1 MDENFPTAKIAD
13 ALGGKT
19 QTLAN
24 QNSVQREVGELRQ
37 AVEDL
42 AHRVNADPAGR
53 KPDRSWCEPVSN
65 LVYGEWD
72 VARDRAN
79 IRVRAG
85 HTDGVPGLF
94 IVDRASWDMTHLS
107 VADAYDLIAAL
118 VGGIAYLR
126 DDLTELRARKERR

>member
-1 MDENFPTAKIAD
+1 MSDDVARPVQWEIA
-13 ALGGKT
+13 
-19 QTLAN
+19 
-24 QNSVQREVGELRQ
+24 SLRQ

-53 KPDRSWCEPVSN
+53 KPDRSWREPGSGT
-65 LVYGEWD
+65 VYGEWD
-72 VARDRAN
+72 VALDRAN

-85 HTDGVPGLF
+85 HDSGVPCLF

-118 VGGIAYLR
+118 VGGIAHVR
-126 DDLTELRARKERR
+126 DDLTERRIKREGGTDV